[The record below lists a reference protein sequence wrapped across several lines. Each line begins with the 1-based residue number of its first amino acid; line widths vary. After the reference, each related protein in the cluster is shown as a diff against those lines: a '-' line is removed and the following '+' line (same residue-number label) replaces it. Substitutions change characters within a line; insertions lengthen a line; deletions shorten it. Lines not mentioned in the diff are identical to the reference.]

1 MAKQQ
6 NTFDN
11 NQPNQQQPNTEFICQ
26 FCYLF
31 LKDPI
36 ELPCCRAKICLSHTA
51 NFINK
56 NYNCNIC
63 NQQGTKPKKGFVIDE
78 QYDMYINSKV
88 HLYPLHKNVS
98 CKFDMLQDVLNRHN
112 SIDYRKMVFNQIAS
126 YKKKLKSDSKK
137 AINCSGNGQ
146 KLLDA
151 KRKMQLLNGDL
162 INHLLNPN
170 RLNIDRYIEIVKK
183 EAGDFSKIK
192 PSRWEKYLRR
202 PNLNKYQL
210 AKLGVKLDN
219 LITKISQHLDNINV
233 VVEVELEKEFGIVN
247 VANARFGPMN
257 KANNANASSSSNAK
271 NVNNAQSKSKKSTKY
286 QLINAK
292 DLINNQ
298 QIQ

>member
-1 MAKQQ
+1 
-6 NTFDN
+6 
-11 NQPNQQQPNTEFICQ
+11 
-26 FCYLF
+26 
-31 LKDPI
+31 
-36 ELPCCRAKICLSHTA
+36 
-51 NFINK
+51 
-56 NYNCNIC
+56 
-63 NQQGTKPKKGFVIDE
+63 
-78 QYDMYINSKV
+78 
-88 HLYPLHKNVS
+88 
-98 CKFDMLQDVLNRHN
+98 
-112 SIDYRKMVFNQIAS
+112 MVFNQIAS

-137 AINCSGNGQ
+137 AINSSGSGQ

-192 PSRWEKYLRR
+192 PSRWDKYLRR

-247 VANARFGPMN
+247 VANGRFGPMN
-257 KANNANASSSSNAK
+257 IANKANASSSNAK
-271 NVNNAQSKSKKSTKY
+271 NANNAQSKSKKSTKY